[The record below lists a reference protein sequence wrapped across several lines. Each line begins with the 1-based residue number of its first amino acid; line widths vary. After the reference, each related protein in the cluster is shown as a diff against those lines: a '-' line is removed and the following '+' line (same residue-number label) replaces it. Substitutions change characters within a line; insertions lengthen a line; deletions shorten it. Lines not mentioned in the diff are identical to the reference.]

1 MAYQA
6 VFKRFELKYLLNTDQ
21 RDRLLQLM
29 EPYMCLDRYGR
40 TTIRNLYFDTP
51 DYRLIRRSIERPVF
65 KEKLRLRSYQQ
76 LQPGETAFV
85 EIKRKFQ
92 SQVYKRRL
100 DMPELS
106 ARDWLCNKNGT
117 VTSQIGREIEY
128 FRDYYQNLAP
138 RVYLCYDRCAYYCRQ
153 GGDFRITLD
162 ENICAR
168 MDRLSLSET
177 AGGKMLLPEGYF
189 LMEVKT
195 SEAIPL
201 WLTSWLSEEKIYK
214 TSFSKYGTA
223 YQTMIFK
230 GENNYV

>member
-6 VFKRFELKYLLNTDQ
+6 VFKRFELKYILNTAQ

-29 EPYMCLDRYGR
+29 EPYMSLDQYGY

-65 KEKLRLRSYQQ
+65 KEKLRFRSYCQ
-76 LQPGETAFV
+76 LRPEEPAFV
-85 EIKRKFQ
+85 EIKRKYQ

-100 DMPELS
+100 SMPERSALNWLS
-106 ARDWLCNKNGT
+106 NQVNAATD
-117 VTSQIGREIEY
+117 QIGREIEY
-128 FRDYYQNLAP
+128 FRDYYQNLEP
-138 RVYLCYDRCAYYCRQ
+138 RVYLCYDRCAYRCRR

-162 ENICAR
+162 DNICAR
-168 MDRLSLSET
+168 LDRLSLCAES
-177 AGGKMLLPEGYF
+177 GGKRLLPEGYY
-189 LMEVKT
+189 LMEIKT
-195 SEAIPL
+195 ADAIPL
-201 WLTSWLSEEKIYK
+201 WLTRWLSEEKLYK

-230 GENNYV
+230 GENTYV